1 MSRSC
6 YTGLPVRGSSLRL
19 LAILLSFCVWSEEVE
34 QEGGTLRS
42 EEEAA
47 YQAAAEAVVAS
58 EFGAEVFGLE
68 IKSVDPKMAT
78 MGVED
83 WKGRCL
89 RAGSVL
95 EFRTESE
102 KDEYGIYAGE
112 DALADRIRRI
122 GMCRL
127 APFGGSALLTGQED
141 PFIDPA
147 IISKIPTGDISGD
160 EDEENALLT
169 AYFEQSKELVRS
181 KRSVVEALAQRLLS
195 RGSLSTVEIAEVLE
209 ASDT

>member
-1 MSRSC
+1 MRSR
-6 YTGLPVRGSSLRL
+6 
-19 LAILLSFCVWSEEVE
+19 
-34 QEGGTLRS
+34 
-42 EEEAA
+42 EEAA
-47 YQAAAEAVVAS
+47 YQAAAEAVVAT

-89 RAGSVL
+89 RAGAVL

-112 DALADRIRRI
+112 DALADRISRI

-147 IISKIPTGDISGD
+147 IISKIPTGDVSGD

-169 AYFEQSKELVRS
+169 AYFEQSKGLVRS
-181 KRSVVEALAQRLLS
+181 KRSVVEALAQRLLH
-195 RGSLSTVEIAEVLE
+195 RGSLNAVEIAEVLE

>member
-1 MSRSC
+1 M
-6 YTGLPVRGSSLRL
+6 
-19 LAILLSFCVWSEEVE
+19 
-34 QEGGTLRS
+34 
-42 EEEAA
+42 
-47 YQAAAEAVVAS
+47 
-58 EFGAEVFGLE
+58 
-68 IKSVDPKMAT
+68 DPKMAT

-89 RAGSVL
+89 RAGGVL

-122 GMCRL
+122 GMCQL

-147 IISKIPTGDISGD
+147 IISKIPTGDISGHIPEGEVVEVED
-160 EDEENALLT
+160 EDEVVEVEEVDVEEDDLLHE
-169 AYFEQSKELVRS
+169 YLEQCKELVRT
-181 KRSVVEALAQRLLS
+181 RWSVVEALAQRLLH
-195 RGSLSTVEIAEVLE
+195 RGWLNAVELAEVLE
-209 ASDT
+209 KAIPSDNID